1 MVACGRSAGQI
12 AKLHFFTPH
21 AWIARFNANC
31 LHESI
36 IQARVTCP
44 FSYCGSLHFNDVE
57 RPFVHEL
64 SAQET
69 VPNSDQFDRSVETWR
84 NSTQSG
90 GVVYGEGN
98 FREMKESWKKNDWR
112 LCAPQDLRPP
122 PECEQLFL
130 EVRIQFIELPDAM
143 KDGICDATHVGSST
157 QPRFERA
164 ATQPY
169 AVFLAPAT
177 AHVFV
182 LLAPSPHCMC
192 AMPISRVCGLT
203 WGTHPHID

>member
-1 MVACGRSAGQI
+1 M
-12 AKLHFFTPH
+12 H
-21 AWIARFNANC
+21 
-31 LHESI
+31 
-36 IQARVTCP
+36 
-44 FSYCGSLHFNDVE
+44 D
-57 RPFVHEL
+57 L

-130 EVRIQFIELPDAM
+130 EVRALFAPGKRSTNLNLMVSSFNFPASSSNGRHPHTRM
-143 KDGICDATHVGSST
+143 KAITPSAHMST
-157 QPRFERA
+157 PAPIRGLHRTVIHAKFESLL
-164 ATQPY
+164 
-169 AVFLAPAT
+169 VFSPCFFCMVSL
-177 AHVFV
+177 V
-182 LLAPSPHCMC
+182 LLIPVLEIVDGHYLFPDSK
-192 AMPISRVCGLT
+192 T
-203 WGTHPHID
+203 